1 MRVRPGLEPR
11 PLRSLR
17 GRRHQPR
24 WRPSPHHPIDASGAV
39 LAKRFVHSMKRD
51 GCKRGIVTL
60 CIGGGQGIALAS
72 EMP

>member
-39 LAKRFVHSMKRD
+39 LAKRD